1 MNETTNRVRAA
12 LAELPSL
19 PLRVEESMKDGY
31 GAVSDMGEVPTFL
44 FRNCS
49 AAEAEAITEVLNA
62 APALLDE
69 LDRLRELGKLQAR
82 SLGRVGK
89 AQMVVAY
96 FKENGTLPMVSAAPD
111 SVEAEAYK
119 ALASL
124 RLLARKGELEK
135 AASRI
140 LDKACPGWQ
149 DGLGFRLDRAW
160 QTRRDELIRW
170 MKKHKRAPHYSSG
183 DRFERRLAS
192 FVAGYRRP
200 QRRADFPE
208 RIEELDKLAPGWD
221 ESPVWVPQPVPTPP
235 GG

>member
-1 MNETTNRVRAA
+1 MDGTLNRVRLA

-19 PLRVEESMKDGY
+19 PLRVEESMKDGF
-31 GAVSDMGEVPTFL
+31 GAVTDGGEVPAFV
-44 FRNCS
+44 FRNCGDS
-49 AAEAEAITEVLNA
+49 EAEAIVEILNA

-69 LDRLRELGKLQAR
+69 LDRLREVVKQQTR

-96 FKENGTLPMVSAAPD
+96 FKESGTLPMVSAAPD

-119 ALASL
+119 ALSRL
-124 RLLARKGELEK
+124 RQLARKGELER

-183 DRFERRLAS
+183 DRAERRLAS

-208 RIEELDKLAPGWD
+208 RIQELDKLAPGWD
-221 ESPVWVPQPVPTPP
+221 ESPVWVPQSARIEL
-235 GG
+235 